1 MNHELDNLHKLQTQN
16 NKSTLLY
23 ISRSNTTTNIRN
35 VPIKHNENRK
45 QHKFT
50 QFTQFTQPLHKFTIH
65 IENIHLPILHHL
77 SVVISSWL
85 NNRLWQTSEWKEL
98 QATPADIPQ
107 NHHNMPIPHGL
118 IIKDRSLNVHSI
130 QFIYPSL
137 F

>member
-16 NKSTLLY
+16 NTNTLLY

-50 QFTQFTQPLHKFTIH
+50 QFTQFQQPLHKITIH

-77 SVVISSWL
+77 SIVISSWL
-85 NNRLWQTSEWKEL
+85 NNRLWHTSEWKEL
-98 QATPADIPQ
+98 QATPADIPP
-107 NHHNMPIPHGL
+107 NHHNLSIPQGL
-118 IIKDRSLNVHSI
+118 IIKA
-130 QFIYPSL
+130 
-137 F
+137 